1 MKIEE
6 ELNNLIERYPSL
18 DSCKKEILLAYEILL
33 NALKGN
39 KTIFVAGNGG
49 SSADADHIVG
59 ELVKGFYNAKPL
71 DSNLINKL
79 ENIDKQIGSSIA
91 QRVQKGYKVISLT
104 NNSGLLSAF
113 SNDVEDGWSYA
124 YAQELS
130 SLGNEGDVF
139 LGITTS
145 GNSKNIIAASVM
157 ASAKNMKVV
166 SLTGQG
172 GGNIKNYSDVCIAV
186 KENVTHK
193 VQELHLP
200 IYHFLCLMLHNEL
213 D

>member
-6 ELNNLIERYPSL
+6 ELKSLLERYPSL
-18 DSCKKEILLAYEILL
+18 DSCKKEILAAYNILL
-33 NALKGN
+33 DAIKNN
-39 KTIFVAGNGG
+39 KTVFVAGNGG

-59 ELVKGFYNAKPL
+59 ELVKGFYNAKPV
-71 DSNLINKL
+71 DAELIKKL
-79 ENIDKQIGSSIA
+79 EKIDKEIGPSIG
-91 QRVQKGYKVISLT
+91 QKVQKGYKVISLS

-113 SNDVEDGWSYA
+113 SNDVNDGWDYA
-124 YAQELS
+124 YAQEIS
-130 SLGNEGDVF
+130 SLGNDGDVF

-157 ASAKNMKVV
+157 AKAKNMKVV
-166 SLTGQG
+166 SLTGNNG
-172 GGNIKNYSDVCIAV
+172 GKIKNYSDVCIAV

-200 IYHFLCLMLHNEL
+200 IYHFLCLMLHSEL